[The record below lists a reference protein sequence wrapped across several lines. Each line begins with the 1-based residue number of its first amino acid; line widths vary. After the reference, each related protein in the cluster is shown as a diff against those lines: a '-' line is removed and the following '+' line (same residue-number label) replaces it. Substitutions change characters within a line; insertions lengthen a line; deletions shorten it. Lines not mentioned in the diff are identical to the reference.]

1 MPLAGRTG
9 EVCWPDAYLC
19 CAPVIHLMIDA
30 MTTETRS
37 RTTLISV
44 GKQLHAS
51 PQTGQD
57 RACLVRQSDGTER
70 AFYLRIKVEAG
81 IEHVD
86 LDNAVTPREARQMA
100 ISQGYAP
107 THWMTVGDLRPTRFY

>member
-1 MPLAGRTG
+1 MNA
-9 EVCWPDAYLC
+9 
-19 CAPVIHLMIDA
+19 IDA
-30 MTTETRS
+30 TPPDDFPEQVVMMDKDLAKRHP
-37 RTTLISV
+37 
-44 GKQLHAS
+44 GK
-51 PQTGQD
+51 
-57 RACLVRQSDGTER
+57 

-86 LDNAVTPREARQMA
+86 LDNAVTPREARRMA